1 MLINNDAQ
9 QKIFNQNPFNWRT
22 PAGYLACCIM
32 QIPFGA
38 IAILIFLSIM
48 SLIVGFCVILAAT
61 TQDLQ
66 CALRQLNEMSGKKQ
80 S

>member
-1 MLINNDAQ
+1 
-9 QKIFNQNPFNWRT
+9 
-22 PAGYLACCIM
+22 M

-38 IAILIFLSIM
+38 ITILIFLSIM

-66 CALRQLNEMSGKKQ
+66 YALLQLIEMLGKNENNVRKKAKLKQ
-80 S
+80 DLLEIYRIHFKMKE